1 MITHT
6 GEPNAAAAISMNGAQ
21 LFLADELLY
30 DCAVVISNI

>member
-6 GEPNAAAAISMNGAQ
+6 GEPIAAATSMNGAQ

>member
-6 GEPNAAAAISMNGAQ
+6 GEPIAAAISMNGTQ